1 MKKIVKN
8 SLSKYHC
15 EKCDYKCSKKSHWIQ
30 HISTRKH
37 KMVYDGIQ
45 DDTKNSPTGPFV
57 CDCGRNYKFRS
68 GLYRHKKKC
77 TTSMKNPEVINLE
90 EDITTHVDDL
100 GKKQVT
106 MSLEQY
112 ETLVG
117 GIKKL
122 IPLVEKGLEK
132 EASKI
137 TNINNINNKLSI
149 NVFLNEHCKNAM
161 NLTDFVEN
169 LKVNIEDLMYTKENG
184 YAKGISNIFVKQ
196 LQDMEPTQR
205 PIHCSDNKR
214 MKFYVKDDDKW
225 NKDNANTKID
235 EAVLDVDR
243 KQWKAIKEW
252 EMAHPGYEESDS
264 LYKEYMELVRATMG
278 GGNKKIVAGNN
289 KQIKKELGSSVKIS
303 DDLLYS
309 AK

>member
-1 MKKIVKN
+1 MEPLKNVKN
-8 SLSKYHC
+8 PK
-15 EKCDYKCSKKSHWIQ
+15 
-30 HISTRKH
+30 
-37 KMVYDGIQ
+37 
-45 DDTKNSPTGPFV
+45 
-57 CDCGRNYKFRS
+57 
-68 GLYRHKKKC
+68 
-77 TTSMKNPEVINLE
+77 
-90 EDITTHVDDL
+90 DIVTHVDDL

-122 IPLVEKGLEK
+122 IPLVEKGLENDV
-132 EASKI
+132 SKI

-149 NVFLNEHCKNAM
+149 NVFLNEHCKDAM

-225 NKDNANTKID
+225 NKDAANTKID

-243 KQWKAIKEW
+243 KQWRAIKEW
-252 EMAHPGYEESDS
+252 ERENPDYEKSDK

-278 GGNKKIVAGNN
+278 GGNKKTIAINS
-289 KQIKKELGSSVKIS
+289 KQIKKELGCTVKIS
-303 DDLLYS
+303 SDLLNS
-309 AK
+309 TK